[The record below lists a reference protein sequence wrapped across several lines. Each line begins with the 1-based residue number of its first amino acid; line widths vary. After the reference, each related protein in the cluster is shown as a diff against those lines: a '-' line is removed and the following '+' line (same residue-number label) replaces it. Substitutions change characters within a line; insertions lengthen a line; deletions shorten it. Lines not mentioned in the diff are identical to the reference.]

1 MKRYIKNGKIKF
13 RNEIVVIRNGAQVIN
28 PEEEIILSDGWQEYV
43 VPEAEPYV
51 PSYEER
57 VEHLIREK
65 YNVNQELA
73 IQRQRE
79 TKPDEFAEY
88 FSYCEECKA
97 KVKNENK
104 TE

>member
-1 MKRYIKNGKIKF
+1 MKRYIKDNKVKF
-13 RNEIVVIRNGAQVIN
+13 RNEIIIVRNDVQVIN
-28 PEEEIILSDGWQEYV
+28 PTEEMILSNGWQEYV

-65 YNVNQELA
+65 YNINQELA

-79 TKPDEFAEY
+79 TKPEEFAEY
-88 FSYCEECKA
+88 FAYCEECKA
-97 KVKNENK
+97 EAKKEFL
-104 TE
+104 